1 MTGAGGSDADA
12 DAEDARLPAAH
23 RPAAEDGDDP
33 AAAAAAAAPP
43 SREYDVVVCGTDLA
57 QSILAS
63 ALSRAGQRVLHVDGE
78 RRCHM
83 PRHAVRRRSRSTH

>member
-1 MTGAGGSDADA
+1 MTGAGGADADA
-12 DAEDARLPAAH
+12 DAEDARLPDAH
-23 RPAAEDGDDP
+23 RP
-33 AAAAAAAAPP
+33 AAAAAAPP

-78 RRCHM
+78 MRCHM
-83 PRHAVRRRSRSTH
+83 PRHAVRRRSRRTH